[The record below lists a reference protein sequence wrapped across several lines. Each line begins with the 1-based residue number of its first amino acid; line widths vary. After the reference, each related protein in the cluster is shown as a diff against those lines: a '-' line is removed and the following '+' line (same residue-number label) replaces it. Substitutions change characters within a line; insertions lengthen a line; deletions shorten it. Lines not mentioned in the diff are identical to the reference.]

1 MENYLKKEFK
11 QSDVNRIRNIITK
24 KFNEK
29 TKTQVGY
36 NKDVNKRKEGEIWE
50 EDGRKW
56 TILNGLRQ
64 NLTKLDSVKKLVKVP
79 LLCPKCKGTMNHRVH
94 KKMYT
99 IHGFCFECTLSFEA
113 DLRKAGKYEEYERAM
128 VTGNM
133 KAFARDLENWAL
145 SLLEESTISF
155 VTEDGTVED
164 WGKYSKD
171 SQLEI
176 FKKVKE
182 YVKQI
187 DNL

>member
-1 MENYLKKEFK
+1 
-11 QSDVNRIRNIITK
+11 
-24 KFNEK
+24 
-29 TKTQVGY
+29 
-36 NKDVNKRKEGEIWE
+36 
-50 EDGRKW
+50 
-56 TILNGLRQ
+56 
-64 NLTKLDSVKKLVKVP
+64 
-79 LLCPKCKGTMNHRVH
+79 
-94 KKMYT
+94 
-99 IHGFCFECTLSFEA
+99 
-113 DLRKAGKYEEYERAM
+113 
-128 VTGNM
+128 M

-164 WGKYSKD
+164 WGKSSKD